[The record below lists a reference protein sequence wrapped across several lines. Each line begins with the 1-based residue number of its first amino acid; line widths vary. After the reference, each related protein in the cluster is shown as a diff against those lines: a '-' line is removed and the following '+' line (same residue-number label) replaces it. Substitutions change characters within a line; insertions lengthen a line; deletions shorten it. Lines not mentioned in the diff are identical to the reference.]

1 MTDTSQIPENSH
13 YMKQAKHGVDTLCP
27 HQPASR
33 DMHSEM
39 TADREMNIK
48 RLSALQASDI

>member
-1 MTDTSQIPENSH
+1 
-13 YMKQAKHGVDTLCP
+13 MKQAKHGVDTLCP

>member
-33 DMHSEM
+33 DMRSEM

-48 RLSALQASDI
+48 RLSALQARDM

>member
-1 MTDTSQIPENSH
+1 MTDTPQIPENSH
-13 YMKQAKHGVDTLCP
+13 YMKQAKQAVDTLCL

-33 DMHSEM
+33 DIHSEM